1 METELIALIIAIGAF
16 IAFFFVKGII
26 DEKRKEKDYI
36 LKLKFNFGKY
46 PEREYTNEQF
56 SGISGYDRKNKTDN
70 HIDNITWDDLDMD
83 SVFMS
88 MNNTHSSAGEE
99 YLYYRLRNPKLTD
112 ETTRRDEELIEYFY
126 NNKDD
131 SINLQKAFH
140 KMGKTGKYSLYDY
153 LNYLDNVENTGN
165 IKHIICNLLYLIS
178 AALVF
183 FNPFAGI
190 VCIISVMC
198 YNMIAYSKAKSEI
211 EPYFISI
218 KYVMRLLDGINKVAD
233 TNVPVIKDNID
244 IMKEKRKVFHGLKK
258 KALFLSMDASD
269 FNLLSMIYIYI
280 KMLFHVDLIIFNY
293 ILKNIKK
300 HTAEIND
307 IVTELGYIESSIAV
321 ASYRKYVNDFCVPEY
336 TDTLYMKA
344 EEMYHPLISNPVKN
358 SFETNNGVL
367 VTGSN
372 ASGKSTFLK
381 TIAINAI
388 LAQTINTCLADK
400 FITNHYRIYSSMA
413 LRDNLGIGESY
424 YIVEIKSLKRILDRV
439 NPEVPILC
447 FVDEILRGT
456 NTLERIAAS
465 SEILVS
471 LARKNV
477 LCFAAT
483 HDIELTHILEDDYS
497 NYHFQEQIVDN
508 NILFDYKLYEGRA
521 VSKNAI
527 KLLSIMG
534 YSNEIIERATDAA
547 NHFQVTGKWKNI
559 VRK

>member
-112 ETTRRDEELIEYFY
+112 ETTRRDEELIDYFY

-183 FNPFAGI
+183 VNPFAGI

-280 KMLFHVDLIIFNY
+280 KMLFHVDLIIFNS

-413 LRDNLGIGESY
+413 LRDNLGSGESY
-424 YIVEIKSLKRILDRV
+424 YIVEIKSLKRILDAV
-439 NPEVPILC
+439 NKDVSPVLC
-447 FVDEILRGT
+447 FVDEVLRGT
-456 NTLERIAAS
+456 NTVERIAAS
-465 SEILVS
+465 TQILKS
-471 LARKNV
+471 LCNANTK
-477 LCFAAT
+477 CFAAT
-483 HDIELTHILEDDYS
+483 HDIELTHLLEKYYD
-497 NYHFQEQIVDN
+497 NYHFEEEVIDNDIVFN
-508 NILFDYKLYEGRA
+508 YKVLNGRA
-521 VSKNAI
+521 TSRNAI
-527 KLLSIMG
+527 KLLKIIG
-534 YSNEIIERATDAA
+534 YENKIIDEA
-547 NHFQVTGKWKNI
+547 NNMAVHFVEKGVWE
-559 VRK
+559 

>member
-56 SGISGYDRKNKTDN
+56 SGISGYDRKNRTDN

-112 ETTRRDEELIEYFY
+112 ETTRRDEELIDYFY

-183 FNPFAGI
+183 VNPFAGI

-280 KMLFHVDLIIFNY
+280 KMLFHVDLIIFNS

-388 LAQTINTCLADK
+388 LAQTINTCLAEK

-413 LRDNLGIGESY
+413 LRDNLGSGESY
-424 YIVEIKSLKRILDRV
+424 YIVEIKSLKRILDAV
-439 NPEVPILC
+439 NKDVSPVLC
-447 FVDEILRGT
+447 FVDEVLRGT
-456 NTLERIAAS
+456 NTVERIAAS
-465 SEILVS
+465 TQILKS
-471 LARKNV
+471 LCNANTK
-477 LCFAAT
+477 CFAAT
-483 HDIELTHILEDDYS
+483 HDIELTHLLEKYYD
-497 NYHFQEQIVDN
+497 NYHFEEEVIDNDIVFN
-508 NILFDYKLYEGRA
+508 YKVLNGRA
-521 VSKNAI
+521 TSRNAI
-527 KLLSIMG
+527 KLLKIIGYENSIID
-534 YSNEIIERATDAA
+534 EA
-547 NHFQVTGKWKNI
+547 NNMAVHFVEKGVWE
-559 VRK
+559 

>member
-183 FNPFAGI
+183 VNPFAGI

-280 KMLFHVDLIIFNY
+280 KMLFHVDLIIFNS

-413 LRDNLGIGESY
+413 LRDNLGSGESY
-424 YIVEIKSLKRILDRV
+424 YIVEIKSLKRILDAV
-439 NPEVPILC
+439 NKDVSPVLC
-447 FVDEILRGT
+447 FVDEVLRGT
-456 NTLERIAAS
+456 NTVERIAAS
-465 SEILVS
+465 TQILKS
-471 LARKNV
+471 LCNANTK
-477 LCFAAT
+477 CFAAT
-483 HDIELTHILEDDYS
+483 HDIELTHLLEKYYD
-497 NYHFQEQIVDN
+497 NYHFEEEVIDNDIVFN
-508 NILFDYKLYEGRA
+508 YKVLNGRA
-521 VSKNAI
+521 TSRNAI
-527 KLLSIMG
+527 KLLKIIG
-534 YSNEIIERATDAA
+534 YENKIIDEA
-547 NHFQVTGKWKNI
+547 NNMAVHFVEKGVWE
-559 VRK
+559 

>member
-16 IAFFFVKGII
+16 IAFFFAKGII

-36 LKLKFNFGKY
+36 LKLRFNFGKY

-112 ETTRRDEELIEYFY
+112 ETTRRDEELIDFFY

-183 FNPFAGI
+183 VNPFVGI

-280 KMLFHVDLIIFNY
+280 KMLFHVDLIIFNS

-344 EEMYHPLISNPVKN
+344 EEMYHPLILNPVKN

-413 LRDNLGIGESY
+413 LRDNLGSGESY
-424 YIVEIKSLKRILDRV
+424 YIVEIKSLKRILDAV
-439 NPEVPILC
+439 NKDVSPVLC
-447 FVDEILRGT
+447 FVDEVLRGT
-456 NTLERIAAS
+456 NTVERIAAS
-465 SEILVS
+465 TQILKS
-471 LARKNV
+471 LCNANTK
-477 LCFAAT
+477 CFAAT
-483 HDIELTHILEDDYS
+483 HDIELTHLLEKYYD
-497 NYHFQEQIVDN
+497 NYHFEEEVIDNDIVFN
-508 NILFDYKLYEGRA
+508 YKVLNGRA
-521 VSKNAI
+521 TSRNAI
-527 KLLSIMG
+527 KLLKIIG
-534 YSNEIIERATDAA
+534 YENNIIDEA
-547 NHFQVTGKWKNI
+547 NNMAVHFVEKGAWE
-559 VRK
+559 

>member
-112 ETTRRDEELIEYFY
+112 ETTRRDEELIDYFY

-280 KMLFHVDLIIFNY
+280 KMLFHVDLIIFNS

-336 TDTLYMKA
+336 TDTLCMKA

-388 LAQTINTCLADK
+388 LAQTINTCLAGK

-413 LRDNLGIGESY
+413 LRDNLGSGESY
-424 YIVEIKSLKRILDRV
+424 YIVEIKSLKRILDAV
-439 NPEVPILC
+439 NKDVSPVLC
-447 FVDEILRGT
+447 FVDEVLRGT
-456 NTLERIAAS
+456 NTVERIAAS
-465 SEILVS
+465 TQILKS
-471 LARKNV
+471 LCNANTK
-477 LCFAAT
+477 CFAAT
-483 HDIELTHILEDDYS
+483 HDIELTHLLEKYYD
-497 NYHFQEQIVDN
+497 NYHFEEEVIDNDIVFN
-508 NILFDYKLYEGRA
+508 YKVLNGRA
-521 VSKNAI
+521 TSRNAI
-527 KLLSIMG
+527 KLLKIIG
-534 YSNEIIERATDAA
+534 YENKIIDEA
-547 NHFQVTGKWKNI
+547 NNMAVHFVEKGVWE
-559 VRK
+559 